1 MFPSLLNRS
10 HLMKKKLKISY
21 NAPVI
26 LSFVIICFVVTI
38 IGVITKNKSTEMF
51 FSIYRSSFANPLTYV
66 RMLGH
71 VFGHIGLNHF
81 MSNALF
87 LLLLGPMLEEKYSSN
102 TMLKVIILTAVVTGI
117 IHCILWENSPLCG
130 ASGVVFACI
139 ILSSFT
145 AFKEGEI
152 PLSFILVT
160 VLFIGREMYSGIT
173 VQDNVSNLTH
183 ILGGAIGSISG
194 YLLNRKS

>member
-1 MFPSLLNRS
+1 MN
-10 HLMKKKLKISY
+10 KKLKISY

-38 IGVITKNKSTEMF
+38 IGVITKNRSTEML
-51 FSIYRSSFANPLTYV
+51 FSIYRSSFTNPLTYV
-66 RMLGH
+66 RMFSH
-71 VFGHIGLNHF
+71 VFGHIGIDHF

-87 LLLLGPMLEEKYSSN
+87 LLLLGPMLEEKYGSN
-102 TMLKVIILTAVVTGI
+102 TILKVIMITAIVTGI
-117 IHCILWENSPLCG
+117 MHCILWENSILCG

-139 ILSSFT
+139 ILSPFT

-160 VLFIGREMYSGIT
+160 VLFIGREMHSGIT

-183 ILGGAIGSISG
+183 VLGGAVGSVSG
-194 YLLNRKS
+194 YFLNRKK